1 LLVPLLLLAQLRS
14 LPSRLLLLTTVL
26 HHSLLLRNPL
36 VKVQLTICPSKEIGY
51 TKNKPKARVD
61 AQVLGFILFGF
72 DKANRRY

>member
-61 AQVLGFILFGF
+61 AQVLGFIVF
-72 DKANRRY
+72 A